1 VSVLNLHVERRGSG
15 PSIVLAHG
23 FGGSARNFRPQ
34 LRELS
39 RAYQVVA
46 YDARGHA
53 RSPAPVAPAEYDES
67 ELSMDMSRVID
78 GVPGPVIVGGLSL
91 GAYTALKYA
100 LGQPGRVRALI
111 LASFPSTEPGSARA
125 TWALGFAD
133 AIDRDGLERAG
144 EHFVWGPQ
152 SRFDEG
158 ARALI
163 KRGLLEHPPH
173 ALSAILRN
181 VLAKIPE
188 PDQLAAELS
197 RLDVPVLVVVG
208 AQDTSALAPCERLA
222 ALLPQ
227 AELQIVAGAG
237 HVVNLAAP
245 AEFNRLIDDF
255 ARRLPAI

>member
-1 VSVLNLHVERRGSG
+1 VTALDLHVEHRGSG

-34 LRELS
+34 LRDLS
-39 RAYQVVA
+39 RAYEVVA

-53 RSPAPVAPAEYDES
+53 RSPAPVDPSEYVES
-67 ELSMDMSRVID
+67 ELSMDMSRVVD
-78 GVPGPVIVGGLSL
+78 SVHPPVILGGLSL

-100 LGQPGRVRALI
+100 LSGSGRVRALI

-125 TWALGFAD
+125 AWALGFAD

-144 EHFVWGPQ
+144 EQFVWGPK

-163 KRGLLEHPPH
+163 KRGLLEHAPH

-197 RLDVPVLVVVG
+197 GLDLPVLVVVG
-208 AQDTSALAPCERLA
+208 AEDTAALAPCKRLA
-222 ALLPQ
+222 ALLPR

-245 AEFNRLIDDF
+245 AEFNRLIDEF
-255 ARRLPAI
+255 VQRLPAG